1 MAKLSFNIDE
11 IDRDIKLHI
20 EKLNR
25 EIEGL
30 KKVIIRRDRKIEG
43 LDRQVYNLLGLK
55 YPDASSPRRFK

>member
-1 MAKLSFNIDE
+1 MAKPSFNIDE

-30 KKVIIRRDRKIEG
+30 KKVIIRRDRKIEE
-43 LDRQVYNLLGLK
+43 LDRTVYKFLGLK
-55 YPDASSPRRFK
+55 YPNC

>member
-1 MAKLSFNIDE
+1 MAKTNINMDG

-20 EKLNR
+20 EKLNS

-43 LDRQVYNLLGLK
+43 LDRQIYNLLELE
-55 YPDASSPRRFK
+55 YPNH

>member
-1 MAKLSFNIDE
+1 MAKTNINMDG

-20 EKLNR
+20 EKLNS

-43 LDRQVYNLLGLK
+43 LDRQIYNLLGLE
-55 YPDASSPRRFK
+55 YPNH

>member
-1 MAKLSFNIDE
+1 MAKPNFNIDE

-20 EKLNR
+20 EKLNS

-55 YPDASSPRRFK
+55 YTNC